1 MKLKDGEKVVS
12 MAVLETGERDTEVR
26 DAYLRAAEWKNNE
39 NSATL
44 DQAKVDEM
52 AEAEEFILT
61 LTANGYGKI
70 SSAYEYRTT
79 GRGGQGLTNIG
90 EPTSN
95 PDRNGPVV
103 ASFPVRHGMQLMLVT
118 DRAKLIRLPLQFRH
132 LVENGFETHEGYSI
146 SGRGSSG
153 VRIFNVSK
161 GEQIV
166 GAARIDETE
175 EPENLAEE
183 AVADEI
189 AERGGL
195 DKTEPYTTPH
205 SDKNIDGEAGG

>member
-1 MKLKDGEKVVS
+1 MQHA
-12 MAVLETGERDTEVR
+12 AVLDVFALDRGVDPALELDVLGPQP
-26 DAYLRAAEWKNNE
+26 AE
-39 NSATL
+39 L
-44 DQAKVDEM
+44 

-90 EPTSN
+90 EPSSN
-95 PDRNGPVV
+95 PNRNGHVV

-118 DRAKLIRLPLQFRH
+118 DQAKLIRMPLQFRH
-132 LVENGFETHEGYSI
+132 LIDGGFDSHTGFSI

-153 VRIFNVSK
+153 VRIFNVAK

-166 GAARIDETE
+166 KAARIDETE
-175 EPENLAEE
+175 EPENSAEE

-189 AERGGL
+189 ADRGGL
-195 DKTEPYTTPH
+195 DRTTPH
-205 SDKNIDGEAGG
+205 TTFHSDDNIEGEPDSD